1 MTLKS
6 LAIAFVFI
14 GTQAAKLQSAD
25 RERIAVGNWM
35 AQVEAANEGANLAQV
50 EAADEGATLAQTS
63 ALSVGDA
70 YEEIEG
76 LFAQYGADAETE
88 LAQQDIMAMLGPLM
102 Q

>member
-1 MTLKS
+1 MNFKS
-6 LAIAFVFI
+6 LAIAFVAI

-25 RERIAVGNWM
+25 RGRIAGSNWM
-35 AQVEAANEGANLAQV
+35 AQVEAANEGAV
-50 EAADEGATLAQTS
+50 LAQTS

-88 LAQQDIMAMLGPLM
+88 LAQQDMMAMFGPMLE
-102 Q
+102 